1 MSEPVTIAPDLPT
14 RLAAVEEAV
23 SLAQGL
29 VDDAGLAPAHAV
41 VERAGRRRQLSTVH
55 TVAAL
60 AGATG
65 GGKSSLF
72 NAVAQIDIAEVG
84 VRRPT
89 TAKAAACVWTAD
101 GAGPLLD
108 WLEIPDHR
116 RISRRSALDGADE
129 QTLEGMVLLD
139 LPDHDST
146 TTEHRATVDRLVEQV
161 DLLVW
166 VLDPQKYADALLHD
180 RYLRTLAAHTEVT
193 VVVLNQLDR
202 LSAAEAE
209 QCLAHLRE
217 LLDDDGLTDVALIG
231 TSAVTGQGVA
241 ELREH
246 LIAAVTSNR
255 ALEQRLHADL
265 DEAVGSLAEAI
276 GPIPEA
282 PDAESLAQART
293 DLVSALNQAAGT
305 AGVATAAA
313 RAYRHRGHRRAAW
326 PAMWWLRGARGDPQP
341 HPHPRPHPNDVSE
354 RGSVRPPDPEPVSV
368 DRARTESALRAFGAT
383 VTGGAAGAGGGDT
396 PAERHVSA
404 TVEEHTDTLVDRLAS
419 ATRAVHLGDRS
430 AWWWPVVAVAQ
441 SAALLFAVVGL
452 VWLLVL
458 LVGSVA
464 PFGITTPSAG
474 PIPVPVLLL
483 VSGLLAGL
491 GMTIGSAVRVDVD
504 AQRRQGI
511 VEDRLQRSVSDVVD
525 ETVLDLVQAEFGRAE
540 ALAAALARARGR
552 R

>member
-1 MSEPVTIAPDLPT
+1 MSEPVTAARDLPA
-14 RLAAVEEAV
+14 RLGALEEAV
-23 SLAQGL
+23 GLAEGL
-29 VDDAGLAPAHAV
+29 VDDAALAPARAI

-72 NAVAQIDIAEVG
+72 NAVAEIDIAEVG

-108 WLEIPDHR
+108 WLQIPEHR

-202 LSAAEAE
+202 LSAAEAD
-209 QCLAHLRE
+209 QCLVHLRE

-231 TSAVTGQGVA
+231 TSAVTGQGVV

-246 LIAAVTSNR
+246 LIAAVSSNR

-265 DEAVGSLAEAI
+265 DDAVGSLAEAI

-282 PDAESLAQART
+282 PDAASLAQART
-293 DLVSALNQAAGT
+293 DLESALNHAAGT

-326 PAMWWLRGARGDPQP
+326 PVTWWLGRARIDPQP
-341 HPHPRPHPNDVSE
+341 APDPHEASG
-354 RGSVRPPDPEPVSV
+354 RGSVSPPDPEPVSV

-383 VTGGAAGAGGGDT
+383 VTGGAGGAGD
-396 PAERHVSA
+396 PVARHLSTA
-404 TVEEHTDTLVDRLAS
+404 AEEHTDTLVDRLAS
-419 ATRAVHLGDRS
+419 ATRGVDLGDRS
-430 AWWWPVVAVAQ
+430 VWWWPVVAVAQ
-441 SAALLFAVVGL
+441 CAALLSVVVGL

-464 PFGITTPSAG
+464 PFDVTAPSTG
-474 PIPVPVLLL
+474 PVPVPVLLL
-483 VSGLLAGL
+483 VAGLLAGL
-491 GMTIGSAVRVDVD
+491 GLTIGSAVRVDVD
-504 AQRRQGI
+504 AQRRHGI
-511 VEDRLQRSVSDVVD
+511 VEERLQRSVSDVVD
-525 ETVLDLVQAEFGRAE
+525 ETVLDPVQDEFGRAE